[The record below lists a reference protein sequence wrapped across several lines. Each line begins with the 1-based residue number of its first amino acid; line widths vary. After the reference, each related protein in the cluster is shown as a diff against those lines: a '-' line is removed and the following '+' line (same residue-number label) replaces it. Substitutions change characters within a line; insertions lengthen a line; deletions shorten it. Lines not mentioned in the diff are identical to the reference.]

1 MLMKNGNTVPPAPCT
16 ALENDAYAMKVF
28 MRMRP
33 SCQKRYSEKV
43 TASISDEAAN
53 RRIDSIITEIHKYGE
68 RHNY

>member
-1 MLMKNGNTVPPAPCT
+1 MKDYSTVPPALCT
-16 ALENDAYAMKVF
+16 VFENDAYAMKVF

-33 SCQKRYSEKV
+33 SCQKRYAEKV

-53 RRIDSIITEIHKYGE
+53 RHIDNIITEIHKYGE